1 LTPPITDTDALAR
14 FCAEAAGYPYVTVDT
29 EFLRE
34 RTYYAQLCLVQLA
47 RPGKGDE
54 GAVLVDT
61 LSDRLS
67 LEPLYELFRNRNVV
81 KVFHAARQDLE
92 IFETTAGVLPAPFFD
107 TQVAAMVC
115 GYGDQAGY
123 ETLARQIARA
133 TIDKSSRFTDWSRR
147 PLSAAQMAYA
157 LADVTHLRRIYEV
170 LAKQLE
176 ETGRGP
182 WVEEELAVLTDPATY
197 RTEPGAAWSRIK
209 TRSTAPRFLAALQE
223 LARLRETLAQSRNVP
238 RARILKDDAL
248 LELAANRPKNAEDLG
263 KSRLL
268 LREAR
273 RGEIADGILAAI
285 AAAEALPAS
294 EVPQVADQ
302 PQRKPGS
309 EALADLLR
317 VLLKARADAEG
328 VAQRLIASSADLD
341 AIAAGETADVPALH
355 GWRNEVFG
363 RDALRLKRGEIALS
377 AQGGAVRVVPL
388 APADE
393 PLQRDA
399 SGRS

>member
-1 LTPPITDTDALAR
+1 MNPIVPITDTDTLAR
-14 FCAEAAGYPYVTVDT
+14 FCAEAADYPYVTVDT

-34 RTYYAQLCLVQLA
+34 RTYYSQLCLVQLA

-61 LSDRLS
+61 LSERLS
-67 LEPLYELFRNRNVV
+67 LDPLYELFRNRNVM

-92 IFETTAGVLPAPFFD
+92 IFAVDAGTLPEPFFD

-115 GYGDQAGY
+115 GYGDQVGY
-123 ETLARQIARA
+123 ETLVRQVVRGSV
-133 TIDKSSRFTDWSRR
+133 DKSSRFTDWSHR
-147 PLSAAQMAYA
+147 PLTPAQMTYA

-170 LAKQLE
+170 LSKRLE
-176 ETGRGP
+176 ETGRAA
-182 WVEEELAVLTDPATY
+182 WVQEELAVLTDPATY
-197 RTEPGAAWSRIK
+197 RTDPADAWTRLK
-209 TRSTAPRFLAALQE
+209 ARSTAPRFIAALRE
-223 LARLRETLAQSRNVP
+223 LARFREAMAQSRNVP

-273 RGEIADGILAAI
+273 RGDVADGILAAI
-285 AAAEALPAS
+285 ATAENLGAADIP
-294 EVPQVADQ
+294 PVAE
-302 PQRKPGS
+302 PVGRRPGA

-341 AIAAGETADVPALH
+341 ALANEVEPAIPALH
-355 GWRNEVFG
+355 GWRLEVFG
-363 RDALRLKRGEIALS
+363 NDALRLKRGEIALS
-377 AQGGAVRVVPL
+377 AQGGTVRVVPL
-388 APADE
+388 I
-393 PLQRDA
+393 
-399 SGRS
+399 

>member
-1 LTPPITDTDALAR
+1 LQLIADTDALAA
-14 FCAEAAGYPYVTVDT
+14 FCAEAAACPYVTVDT

-61 LSDRLS
+61 LSDRLG
-67 LEPLYELFRNRNVV
+67 LDPLYELFRNQHVV

-92 IFETTAGVLPAPFFD
+92 IFQTTAGVLPAPFFD

-115 GYGDQAGY
+115 GYGDQVGY
-123 ETLARQIARA
+123 ETLVRQIARA
-133 TIDKSSRFTDWSRR
+133 QVDKSSRFTDWSRR
-147 PLSAAQMAYA
+147 PLSPAQMAYA
-157 LADVTHLRRIYEV
+157 LADVTHLRRVYEV
-170 LAKQLE
+170 LSKRLE

-197 RTEPGAAWSRIK
+197 RLDPEEAWTRIR
-209 TRSTAPRFLAALQE
+209 TRSASPRFVAALRE
-223 LARLRETLAQSRNVP
+223 LARMRETLAQRRNVP

-248 LELAANRPKNAEDLG
+248 LELAANRPHTPEDLG

-273 RGEIADGILAAI
+273 RGEVADAILAAV
-285 AAAEALPAS
+285 AAAEAVPAA
-294 EVPQVADQ
+294 EVPTPPEAA
-302 PQRKPGS
+302 PRKPGS

-317 VLLKARADAEG
+317 VLLKARAETEG
-328 VAQRLIASSADLD
+328 VAQRLIASGAELD
-341 AIAAGETADVPALH
+341 AIAAGETDAVAALH
-355 GWRNEVFG
+355 GWRFEVFG
-363 RDALRLKRGEIALS
+363 RDALRLRRGEIALS
-377 AQGGAVRVVPL
+377 AEGGAVRVVPL
-388 APADE
+388 A
-393 PLQRDA
+393 
-399 SGRS
+399 